1 MAQSLA
7 PPKNCSNCKGDRVAI
22 DEEIRGLAI
31 ICREGHRAHDFTICM
46 LAAGCC
52 WPPTDPA
59 LCNCVLRVMEQ
70 RPAWPLVPGRRDTDA
85 SSLAPGKIIFG
96 SSEWGA
102 VLHLASR
109 FYTQLKIYSPHPYS
123 IQTPYLWDLL
133 GLTKTKCFTSI
144 TFRRPHLDRIKTAL
158 YTRMQE
164 FRSVGR

>member
-1 MAQSLA
+1 MFQEKLLLGRQWRSRQSRYWWRDPRPGYNLQGRT
-7 PPKNCSNCKGDRVAI
+7 PGPWLYN
-22 DEEIRGLAI
+22 L
-31 ICREGHRAHDFTICM
+31 H
-46 LAAGCC
+46 AGCWLLLATH
-52 WPPTDPA
+52 WPSSLQ
-59 LCNCVLRVMEQ
+59 LC
-70 RPAWPLVPGRRDTDA
+70 AWCDGAAPGLTPGAWCRDTDA
-85 SSLAPGKIIFG
+85 SRLAPGKIIFG
-96 SSEWGA
+96 SSEWSA

-164 FRSVGR
+164 LKISR